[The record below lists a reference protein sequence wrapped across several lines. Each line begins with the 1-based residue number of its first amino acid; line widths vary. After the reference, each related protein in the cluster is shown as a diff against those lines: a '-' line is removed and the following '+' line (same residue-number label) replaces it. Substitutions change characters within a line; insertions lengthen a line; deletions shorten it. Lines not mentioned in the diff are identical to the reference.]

1 MTMTEH
7 PIVSREQWLEARRGL
22 LAEEKRFSRLRD
34 ELTRKRQALPWVE
47 VAADYRFEGAQG
59 ELGLDELFGGRSQ
72 LIVQHFMFGP
82 QWSEGCPSCSFWAD
96 NYDGTLAHLAARD
109 ISFAVVSNAP
119 LAKLD
124 AYKARMGWSFRWV
137 SSGSG
142 SFNRDFGV
150 SFTQAEVDGG
160 ELDYNYGKVRFPT
173 TEAPG
178 ISVFNRGADGRLFHS
193 YSCYARGLDMLN
205 GAYHYM
211 DLVPKGRDEAELS
224 YSMAWLRR
232 RDSY

>member
-1 MTMTEH
+1 MTMTER
-7 PIVSREQWLEARRGL
+7 PIVSREEWLAARREL

-59 ELGLDELFGGRSQ
+59 ELGLDELFEGRSQ

-137 SSGSG
+137 SAGGG

-150 SFTQAEVDGG
+150 SFTQAEVDSG
-160 ELDYNYGKVRFPT
+160 ELDYNYAKGRFPT

-232 RDSY
+232 RDCY